1 MTIILV
7 RELLWTKASAK
18 SPECKCNVLW
28 MQKKCQLFLNETDLL
43 LFFVVYDTVSS
54 GLLVGQK
61 NPF

>member
-28 MQKKCQLFLNETDLL
+28 MQKKMSDILERNRFAAFLCRL
-43 LFFVVYDTVSS
+43 
-54 GLLVGQK
+54 
-61 NPF
+61 